1 MNEMKKF
8 FNILP
13 IVLIAISLFTLC
25 SCIDID
31 RKIKINADGSGS
43 EAQTFN
49 IDRTFYDLI
58 FSMVNSVDSVK
69 SRSIKDS
76 LYNHDDML
84 GKIRENLSKQEGI
97 EITELTGTTNTD
109 SSTTYRFNYNFNSIE
124 KIGYATNIS
133 PKELS
138 GEEQNKSEVK
148 WKDDG
153 YKIQFSLL
161 YRPNKE
167 NENSN
172 DENNR
177 AFAFLFA
184 NKNIKFEIEFPYTIE
199 KSNGQSFSGKTGNWT
214 FPMVDLM
221 NNKDQKIYLEVTLVK

>member
-1 MNEMKKF
+1 MKKV

-13 IVLIAISLFTLC
+13 FLLIAISLITLS

-43 EAQTFN
+43 ETQTFN

-58 FSMVNSVDSVK
+58 FSMVNSMDSVK
-69 SRSIKDS
+69 SKGIKDS
-76 LYNHDDML
+76 LYNHEDML

-97 EITELTGTTNTD
+97 EITELTGTTNAD
-109 SSTTYRFNYNFNSIE
+109 SSTTYKFNYKFNSID

-138 GEEQNKSEVK
+138 GEEKNKSEVT
-148 WKDDG
+148 WKDNGD
-153 YKIQFSLL
+153 KIKFSLL
-161 YRPNKE
+161 YKPSTE

-172 DENNR
+172 DDNNK

-184 NKNIKFEIEFPYTIE
+184 NKNIKFEIDFPYNIE
-199 KSNGQSFSGKTGNWT
+199 SSNGQSFNGKTGSWS
-214 FPMVDLM
+214 FPLVDLM
-221 NNKDQKIYLEVTLVK
+221 NNKDKKIFLEVTLVK